1 MKSIYILDD
10 HPIITEGI
18 AQLLANNQQYQITTG
33 HHYSELYN
41 YLNDHTPDLLIIDYE
56 IQDKTALD
64 VITYLQKKGVNIP
77 QLIYTMHTEF
87 WIIKLLIKA
96 EVAGIVTKNDKIEE
110 IEKAIHNILHEGNK
124 YYSPTA
130 LNVVLS
136 IMGDHST
143 EKSIV
148 YTPSP
153 RENEIIQML
162 SCGLTSDE
170 IAHKLNLSK
179 NTIDTMRKN
188 ILYNPQ
194 IQISAESETKRSIFR
209 EKDKTKRSKKESAQH
224 SKSRNKSFVMTSVSA
239 L

>member
-64 VITYLQKKGVNIP
+64 VITYLQKKGMNIP

-110 IEKAIHNILHEGNK
+110 IEKAIHNILLEGNK

-143 EKSIV
+143 EKSIT

-188 ILYNPQ
+188 ILL
-194 IQISAESETKRSIFR
+194 
-209 EKDKTKRSKKESAQH
+209 
-224 SKSRNKSFVMTSVSA
+224 KSGATNVSHLMRIA
-239 L
+239 FLKGWITE

>member
-1 MKSIYILDD
+1 MHSERKITIFVKSKNTTHVRSHEKYIYFRRSSHHYRRDC
-10 HPIITEGI
+10 TI
-18 AQLLANNQQYQITTG
+18 AGKHNQQYQITTG

-143 EKSIV
+143 EKSIT

-188 ILYNPQ
+188 ILL
-194 IQISAESETKRSIFR
+194 
-209 EKDKTKRSKKESAQH
+209 
-224 SKSRNKSFVMTSVSA
+224 KSGATNVSHLMRIA
-239 L
+239 FLKGWITE

>member
-18 AQLLANNQQYQITTG
+18 AQLLTNNQQYQITTG

-96 EVAGIVTKNDKIEE
+96 EVAGIVTKNDKIE
-110 IEKAIHNILHEGNK
+110 KAIHNILHEGNK

-143 EKSIV
+143 EKSIT

-188 ILYNPQ
+188 ILL
-194 IQISAESETKRSIFR
+194 
-209 EKDKTKRSKKESAQH
+209 
-224 SKSRNKSFVMTSVSA
+224 KSGATNVSHLMRIA
-239 L
+239 FLKGWITE

>member
-110 IEKAIHNILHEGNK
+110 IEKAIHNILHEENK

-143 EKSIV
+143 EKSIT

-188 ILYNPQ
+188 ILL
-194 IQISAESETKRSIFR
+194 
-209 EKDKTKRSKKESAQH
+209 
-224 SKSRNKSFVMTSVSA
+224 KSGATNVSHLMRIA
-239 L
+239 FLKGWITE

>member
-1 MKSIYILDD
+1 MKNIYILDD

-18 AQLLANNQQYQITTG
+18 AQLLASNQQYQITAG

-64 VITYLQKKGVNIP
+64 VITYLQKKGMNIP

-110 IEKAIHNILHEGNK
+110 IEKAIHNILHKGNK

-143 EKSIV
+143 EKSIT

-188 ILYNPQ
+188 ILL
-194 IQISAESETKRSIFR
+194 
-209 EKDKTKRSKKESAQH
+209 
-224 SKSRNKSFVMTSVSA
+224 KSGATNVSHLMRIA
-239 L
+239 FLKGWITE

>member
-1 MKSIYILDD
+1 MKLITIIQMLGLD
-10 HPIITEGI
+10 P
-18 AQLLANNQQYQITTG
+18 LF
-33 HHYSELYN
+33 HHFKWYR
-41 YLNDHTPDLLIIDYE
+41 
-56 IQDKTALD
+56 
-64 VITYLQKKGVNIP
+64 
-77 QLIYTMHTEF
+77 
-87 WIIKLLIKA
+87 KA
-96 EVAGIVTKNDKIEE
+96 IVTKNDKIEE

-143 EKSIV
+143 EKSIT

-188 ILYNPQ
+188 ILL
-194 IQISAESETKRSIFR
+194 
-209 EKDKTKRSKKESAQH
+209 
-224 SKSRNKSFVMTSVSA
+224 KSGATNVSHLMRIA
-239 L
+239 FLKGWITE

>member
-1 MKSIYILDD
+1 M
-10 HPIITEGI
+10 T
-18 AQLLANNQQYQITTG
+18 
-33 HHYSELYN
+33 
-41 YLNDHTPDLLIIDYE
+41 
-56 IQDKTALD
+56 
-64 VITYLQKKGVNIP
+64 
-77 QLIYTMHTEF
+77 
-87 WIIKLLIKA
+87 
-96 EVAGIVTKNDKIEE
+96 KIEE
-110 IEKAIHNILHEGNK
+110 IEKGPYTISCTREIK

-188 ILYNPQ
+188 ILLKSGAANVSHLMRIAFFKRLDYRMKKILFSP
-194 IQISAESETKRSIFR
+194 ISQSECVP
-209 EKDKTKRSKKESAQH
+209 ECQ
-224 SKSRNKSFVMTSVSA
+224 
-239 L
+239 

>member
-33 HHYSELYN
+33 HHDSELYN

-110 IEKAIHNILHEGNK
+110 IKKAIHNILHEGNK

-143 EKSIV
+143 EKSIT

-188 ILYNPQ
+188 ILL
-194 IQISAESETKRSIFR
+194 
-209 EKDKTKRSKKESAQH
+209 
-224 SKSRNKSFVMTSVSA
+224 KSGATNVSHLMRIA
-239 L
+239 FLKGWITE

>member
-1 MKSIYILDD
+1 MHNERKITIFVKSKDTTHVYPHEKYI
-10 HPIITEGI
+10 HFRRSPYHYRRNCTI
-18 AQLLANNQQYQITTG
+18 AGKQPAIPITTG
-33 HHYSELYN
+33 HHDSELYN

-64 VITYLQKKGVNIP
+64 VITYLQKKGMNIP

-143 EKSIV
+143 EKSIT

-188 ILYNPQ
+188 ILL
-194 IQISAESETKRSIFR
+194 
-209 EKDKTKRSKKESAQH
+209 
-224 SKSRNKSFVMTSVSA
+224 KSGATNVSHLMRIA
-239 L
+239 FLKGWITE

>member
-1 MKSIYILDD
+1 MHSERKITIFVKSKNTTHVRSHEKYIYFRRSSHHYRRDC
-10 HPIITEGI
+10 TI
-18 AQLLANNQQYQITTG
+18 AGKQPAIPITTG

-188 ILYNPQ
+188 ILL
-194 IQISAESETKRSIFR
+194 
-209 EKDKTKRSKKESAQH
+209 
-224 SKSRNKSFVMTSVSA
+224 KSGATNVSHLMRIA
-239 L
+239 FLKGWITE

>member
-33 HHYSELYN
+33 HHDSELYN

-64 VITYLQKKGVNIP
+64 VITYLQKKGMNIP

-136 IMGDHST
+136 IM
-143 EKSIV
+143 
-148 YTPSP
+148 
-153 RENEIIQML
+153 
-162 SCGLTSDE
+162 
-170 IAHKLNLSK
+170 A
-179 NTIDTMRKN
+179 TILRKN
-188 ILYNPQ
+188 PLFTHQARVKTKSFRCCHVDLLPMRLPKNL
-194 IQISAESETKRSIFR
+194 ISAKILLIR
-209 EKDKTKRSKKESAQH
+209 
-224 SKSRNKSFVMTSVSA
+224 
-239 L
+239 

>member
-1 MKSIYILDD
+1 MKSIYILDN

-18 AQLLANNQQYQITTG
+18 AQLLANNQQYQITAG
-33 HHYSELYN
+33 HHDSELYN

-179 NTIDTMRKN
+179 
-188 ILYNPQ
+188 ILL
-194 IQISAESETKRSIFR
+194 IR
-209 EKDKTKRSKKESAQH
+209 
-224 SKSRNKSFVMTSVSA
+224 
-239 L
+239 

>member
-1 MKSIYILDD
+1 MHNERKITIFVKSKNTTHVRSHEKYIYFRRSSYHYRRDC
-10 HPIITEGI
+10 TI
-18 AQLLANNQQYQITTG
+18 AGKQPAIPITTG
-33 HHYSELYN
+33 HHDSELYN
-41 YLNDHTPDLLIIDYE
+41 YLNDYTPDLLIIDYE

-64 VITYLQKKGVNIP
+64 VITYLQKKGMNIP

-143 EKSIV
+143 EKSIT

-188 ILYNPQ
+188 ILL
-194 IQISAESETKRSIFR
+194 
-209 EKDKTKRSKKESAQH
+209 
-224 SKSRNKSFVMTSVSA
+224 KSGATNVSHLMRIA
-239 L
+239 FLKGWITE

>member
-1 MKSIYILDD
+1 M
-10 HPIITEGI
+10 
-18 AQLLANNQQYQITTG
+18 
-33 HHYSELYN
+33 
-41 YLNDHTPDLLIIDYE
+41 
-56 IQDKTALD
+56 
-64 VITYLQKKGVNIP
+64 
-77 QLIYTMHTEF
+77 
-87 WIIKLLIKA
+87 
-96 EVAGIVTKNDKIEE
+96 TKNDKIEE
-110 IEKAIHNILHEGNK
+110 IEKAIHNILHEENK

-143 EKSIV
+143 EKSIT

-188 ILYNPQ
+188 ILL
-194 IQISAESETKRSIFR
+194 
-209 EKDKTKRSKKESAQH
+209 
-224 SKSRNKSFVMTSVSA
+224 KSGATNVSHLMRIA
-239 L
+239 FLKGWITE

>member
-1 MKSIYILDD
+1 MHNERKITIFVKSKDTTHVYPHEKYI
-10 HPIITEGI
+10 HFRRSPYHYRRNCTI
-18 AQLLANNQQYQITTG
+18 AGKQPAIPITTG
-33 HHYSELYN
+33 HHDSELYN

-64 VITYLQKKGVNIP
+64 VITYLQKKGMNIP

-143 EKSIV
+143 AKSIT

-188 ILYNPQ
+188 ILL
-194 IQISAESETKRSIFR
+194 
-209 EKDKTKRSKKESAQH
+209 
-224 SKSRNKSFVMTSVSA
+224 KSGATNVSHLMRIA
-239 L
+239 FLKGWITE

>member
-33 HHYSELYN
+33 HHDSELYN
-41 YLNDHTPDLLIIDYE
+41 YLNDQTPDLLIIDYE

-96 EVAGIVTKNDKIEE
+96 EVAGIATKNDQIEE

-170 IAHKLNLSK
+170 IAQKLNLSK

-188 ILYNPQ
+188 ILL
-194 IQISAESETKRSIFR
+194 
-209 EKDKTKRSKKESAQH
+209 
-224 SKSRNKSFVMTSVSA
+224 KSGATNVSHLMRIA
-239 L
+239 FLKGWITE

>member
-1 MKSIYILDD
+1 MHNERKITIFVKSKNTTHVRSHEKYIHFRRSSYHYRRDYTIAGKQPAI
-10 HPIITEGI
+10 PIT
-18 AQLLANNQQYQITTG
+18 AG

-64 VITYLQKKGVNIP
+64 VITYLQKKGMNIP

-143 EKSIV
+143 EKSIT

-188 ILYNPQ
+188 ILL
-194 IQISAESETKRSIFR
+194 
-209 EKDKTKRSKKESAQH
+209 
-224 SKSRNKSFVMTSVSA
+224 KSGATNVSHLMRIA
-239 L
+239 FLKGWITE

>member
-18 AQLLANNQQYQITTG
+18 AQLLTNNQQYQITTG

-64 VITYLQKKGVNIP
+64 VITYLQKKGLNIP

-110 IEKAIHNILHEGNK
+110 IKKAIHNILHEGNK

-143 EKSIV
+143 EKSIT

-188 ILYNPQ
+188 ILL
-194 IQISAESETKRSIFR
+194 
-209 EKDKTKRSKKESAQH
+209 
-224 SKSRNKSFVMTSVSA
+224 KSGATNVSHLMRIA
-239 L
+239 FLKGWITE

>member
-33 HHYSELYN
+33 HHDSELYN

-64 VITYLQKKGVNIP
+64 VITYLQKKGMNIP

-110 IEKAIHNILHEGNK
+110 IEKAIHNILYEGNK

-170 IAHKLNLSK
+170 IAQKLNLSK

-188 ILYNPQ
+188 ILL
-194 IQISAESETKRSIFR
+194 
-209 EKDKTKRSKKESAQH
+209 
-224 SKSRNKSFVMTSVSA
+224 KSGATNVSHLMRIA
-239 L
+239 FLKGWITE

>member
-18 AQLLANNQQYQITTG
+18 AQLLANNQQYQITAG

-110 IEKAIHNILHEGNK
+110 IKKAIHNILHEGNK

-143 EKSIV
+143 EKSIT

-188 ILYNPQ
+188 ILL
-194 IQISAESETKRSIFR
+194 
-209 EKDKTKRSKKESAQH
+209 
-224 SKSRNKSFVMTSVSA
+224 KSGATNVSHLMRIA
-239 L
+239 FLKGWITE

>member
-33 HHYSELYN
+33 HHDSELYN

-64 VITYLQKKGVNIP
+64 VITYLQKKGMNIP

-96 EVAGIVTKNDKIEE
+96 EVAGIVTKNDTIEE

-143 EKSIV
+143 EKSIT

-188 ILYNPQ
+188 ILL
-194 IQISAESETKRSIFR
+194 
-209 EKDKTKRSKKESAQH
+209 
-224 SKSRNKSFVMTSVSA
+224 KSGATNVSHLMRIA
-239 L
+239 FLKGWITE

>member
-18 AQLLANNQQYQITTG
+18 AQLLANNQQYQITAG
-33 HHYSELYN
+33 HHDSELYN

-143 EKSIV
+143 EKSIT

-179 NTIDTMRKN
+179 NTIDTMRKD
-188 ILYNPQ
+188 ILL
-194 IQISAESETKRSIFR
+194 
-209 EKDKTKRSKKESAQH
+209 
-224 SKSRNKSFVMTSVSA
+224 KSGATNVSHLMRIA
-239 L
+239 FLKGWITE

>member
-33 HHYSELYN
+33 HHDSELYN

-64 VITYLQKKGVNIP
+64 VITYLQKKGMNIP

-143 EKSIV
+143 ENPLFTHQARVKTKSFRCCHV
-148 YTPSP
+148 DLLPMRLP
-153 RENEIIQML
+153 
-162 SCGLTSDE
+162 
-170 IAHKLNLSK
+170 KNL
-179 NTIDTMRKN
+179 
-188 ILYNPQ
+188 
-194 IQISAESETKRSIFR
+194 ISAKILLIR
-209 EKDKTKRSKKESAQH
+209 
-224 SKSRNKSFVMTSVSA
+224 
-239 L
+239 